1 MVTPMLVSPMSSQTL
16 QLILRR
22 QMGHYATGSFRFTHA
37 TGSFRFT
44 QLIHYQNSNVK
55 AYLSTK
61 HRIFLLAEFA
71 RASCPSFLSIGFISH
86 AAIVAK
92 SKLRFK
98 FLRLLKQNGG
108 F

>member
-22 QMGHYATGSFRFTHA
+22 QMGHYA